1 MIFIINF
8 RMLVIIFPPQLTI
21 KAKAFGFKK
30 MTLGIQR
37 RLETIQLFI
46 FHYSF
51 FIIHFSLSTLSTYL
65 ILPFYFKLQ
74 QYVGWFCLLRN

>member
-1 MIFIINF
+1 MEMIFIINF

-46 FHYSF
+46 
-51 FIIHFSLSTLSTYL
+51 IHFSLFIFHSPLFQPT
-65 ILPFYFKLQ
+65 
-74 QYVGWFCLLRN
+74 

>member
-1 MIFIINF
+1 
-8 RMLVIIFPPQLTI
+8 MLVIIFPPQLTI

-46 FHYSF
+46 
-51 FIIHFSLSTLSTYL
+51 IHFSLSTLSTYL

-74 QYVGWFCLLRN
+74 QHVG